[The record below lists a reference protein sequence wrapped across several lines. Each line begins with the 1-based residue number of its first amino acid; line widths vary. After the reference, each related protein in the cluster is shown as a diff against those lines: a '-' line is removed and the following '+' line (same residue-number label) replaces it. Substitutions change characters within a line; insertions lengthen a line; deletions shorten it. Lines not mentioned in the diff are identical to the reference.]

1 MSKLTP
7 ETLSTILF
15 ATADFHNR
23 CEMEKLWKRA
33 PKSDYLIYYF
43 FQTMS
48 AQYLNVVPTSKR
60 QKTMVWAC
68 YFTALLKV
76 SWFQNVLLVA
86 LCGPKYQRK
95 NLTNSTLPILGQ
107 NLSIFFV
114 GILVQTMTPKGHF
127 EINWP
132 LGLSQRRTLT
142 EFAIVLSRLP
152 ESSHCTEVGDKAM
165 FLQVIV

>member
-15 ATADFHNR
+15 ATADFHNH

-95 NLTNSTLPILGQ
+95 NLTNSTLE
-107 NLSIFFV
+107 
-114 GILVQTMTPKGHF
+114 F
-127 EINWP
+127 EKWSNHKIKAIYNVFN
-132 LGLSQRRTLT
+132 TLKSPYDNMLI
-142 EFAIVLSRLP
+142 IVLY
-152 ESSHCTEVGDKAM
+152 ESA
-165 FLQVIV
+165 LILLI

>member
-15 ATADFHNR
+15 ATADFHNH

-60 QKTMVWAC
+60 RKTMVWAC

-95 NLTNSTLPILGQ
+95 NLTNSDLLWDKIL
-107 NLSIFFV
+107 
-114 GILVQTMTPKGHF
+114 KF
-127 EINWP
+127 ETE
-132 LGLSQRRTLT
+132 SQ
-142 EFAIVLSRLP
+142 EFAKSCWLNCWNFRVSTLAWLP
-152 ESSHCTEVGDKAM
+152 WNWSFSYYEKNDE
-165 FLQVIV
+165 I